1 MAFKLFSKKEKLPL
15 PKIPIQKQELFLRKT
30 QAKYNSTGRSETSP
44 ASETIETGARFI
56 YLEDYEKIMNNTQQ
70 IRKKLTSAED
80 IIQNTEKLKALHER
94 EIKKLLK
101 IIEQT
106 EKKISRAE
114 SIISTGETIE

>member
-30 QAKYNSTGRSETSP
+30 QKEES
-44 ASETIETGARFI
+44 IETGARFI
-56 YLEDYEKIMNNTQQ
+56 YLDDYEKIMDNTQQ

-80 IIQNTEKLKALHER
+80 IIQNTEKLKALHEK
-94 EIKKLLK
+94 EIKKLQK

-106 EKKISRAE
+106 ERKISRAE
-114 SIISTGETIE
+114 NIISTGETIE